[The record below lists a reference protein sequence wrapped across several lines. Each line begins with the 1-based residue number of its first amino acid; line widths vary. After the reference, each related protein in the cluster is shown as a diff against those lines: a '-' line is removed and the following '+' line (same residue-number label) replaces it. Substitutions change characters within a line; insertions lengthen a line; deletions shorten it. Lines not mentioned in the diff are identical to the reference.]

1 VADYGLHPSL
11 HRMKVGPWTV
21 RLRAATAY
29 LEKGIRTQNGKM
41 VLFGLEDTSFWMGRV
56 TCDAI
61 GAAEDT
67 RELAPFRQAAFA
79 VMKAAEAIA
88 RGKSFMTPKKRPD
101 LGGIADFPRIR
112 PWVFFLLMAALVFR
126 RPGV

>member
-1 VADYGLHPSL
+1 MDYGLHPSL
-11 HRMKVGPWTV
+11 HLMKVGPWTV

-29 LEKGIRTQNGKM
+29 LERGIRTRNGKM
-41 VLFGLEDTSFWMGRV
+41 ILFGLEDTSFWMGRV

-61 GAAEDT
+61 GASEGASD
-67 RELAPFRQAAFA
+67 LAPFRQAGLA

-88 RGKSFMTPKKRPD
+88 RGKSFLASRERPE
-101 LGGIADFPRIR
+101 LGGIADFPKIR
-112 PWVFFLLMAALVFR
+112 PWVFFLLVAALVFR